1 MKLTRSE
8 KMSLVFEALVTAA
21 IVIMIYFAVYSIVTW
36 MAAYA
41 LNRLTTN
48 RFDSFLLEIRD
59 AQYWGLT
66 PFVLVFLIIAM
77 VTFIYWRLKRRQR
90 QYELS
95 HIIDE
100 LHLIA
105 QGDFSHRISKKGYS
119 AEMRHVIDSI
129 HTLVESAVNAMEE
142 ERRIEQTKDELIT
155 NVSHDI
161 RTPLTSIIG
170 YIGLIVGERYNSQE
184 DLNHY
189 ASVAFNKA
197 KQMKVLVD
205 DLFEYIKVRQTTT
218 KLNILRFDMV
228 QLVEQLAVDFDL
240 ELQERNMNLEINP
253 SHPSIIME
261 GDSEQIVRLMNN
273 LMTNAIKYGKQGQ
286 EIEIM
291 IQSKGESV
299 KVQVKNSGSEISKN
313 RLGKIFERFYRMETS
328 RSTEIE
334 GTGLGLAISKSI
346 VDLHDGNI
354 SAKSEAGWTIFEF
367 TLPKFR
373 QAEISDERQ
382 PD

>member
-8 KMSLVFEALVTAA
+8 KMTLVLEGLVTAA

-36 MAAYA
+36 LAAYA
-41 LNRLTTN
+41 LNNMVTN
-48 RFDSFLLEIRD
+48 RFDAILVEIRE

-66 PFVLVFLIIAM
+66 PFLVVFLLIAM

-90 QYELS
+90 QYELA

-105 QGDFSHRISKKGYS
+105 EGDFSHRIDKEGYS
-119 AEMRHVIDSI
+119 GEMQHVIDSI
-129 HTLVESAVNAMEE
+129 HTLVESAVSAMEE

-170 YIGLIVGERYNSQE
+170 YIGLIVGGRYQSRE
-184 DLNHY
+184 DLNQY
-189 ASVAFNKA
+189 ASVAYSKA

-205 DLFEYIKVRQTTT
+205 DLFEYIKVRQPTTQ
-218 KLNILRFDMV
+218 LNILRFDMV

-240 ELQERNMNLEINP
+240 ELQNRDMTLDIQP
-253 SHPSIIME
+253 SHPSVMME

-273 LMTNAIKYGKQGQ
+273 LMTNALKYGADGQ
-286 EIEIM
+286 KIEIT
-291 IQSKGESV
+291 ILSLKEKV
-299 KVQVKNSGSEISKN
+299 RVQVKNSGSDLPGD
-313 RLGKIFERFYRMETS
+313 RLNKIFDRFYRMETS
-328 RSTEIE
+328 RSPEIE

-346 VDLHDGNI
+346 VDLHGGRI
-354 SAKSEAGWTIFEF
+354 SAKSKNGWTIFEL
-367 TLPKFR
+367 TLPKFSPTTIDK
-373 QAEISDERQ
+373 AD
-382 PD
+382 D